1 MHQYLLKFQQHYLQP
16 AKIYIDMKLVIQKT
30 VWQMQYVADV
40 LYRRG
45 DPLSLE
51 KTSWDIELKSH
62 IISTQSIIMKRG
74 QQ

>member
-51 KTSWDIELKSH
+51 KTS
-62 IISTQSIIMKRG
+62 
-74 QQ
+74 